1 MRFLWVTVA
10 LLIICAAMA
19 YAMPADVREAY
30 ENQATEYAAREIESA
45 EPASLVEVDAASTIN
60 RASPLAD
67 VAELI
72 LEAKHRVGHLRAARN
87 GVYMGSLT
95 KLHSQRLEPAKTSG
109 TKNCAHGRPGHVQAT
124 LVPRVRP
131 VKVVNPNRF
140 GTHNPIENKNAVQ
153 AEVRDRSGRT
163 ILPYRDNV
171 FPDPNNKAPADL
183 DTPDNTKKLTA
194 VEKAKV
200 EELQRRLHN
209 LLENLGANIVFDY
222 APVKN
227 RRITSEFL
235 NIRKE
240 TKALLDEYELRT
252 GEKTIAWTLVEP
264 DGKGLQEPHANIPDI
279 LNPHLPTFPIQRG
292 LAGRPWKP
300 TPPPAAKPIPETPR
314 APREQRVSLR
324 ARTFKDGR
332 VRMVVATETLK
343 SKTKAAPPGSSI
355 SIKVKSNMKGE
366 EIIAAPFPSANDL
379 AEKLAGAN
387 KK

>member
-10 LLIICAAMA
+10 LLIVCAAMA

-30 ENQATEYAAREIESA
+30 ENQATEYASREIESA

-95 KLHSQRLEPAKTSG
+95 KLHSQRLSPAKTSE

-140 GTHNPIENKNAVQ
+140 GTHNPIESKNAVQ

-194 VEKAKV
+194 VERAKV
-200 EELQRRLHN
+200 DELQRRLHT
-209 LLENLGANIVFDY
+209 LLDNLGANIVFDY

-279 LNPHLPTFPIQRG
+279 LNPHLPTIPIQRG
-292 LAGRPWKP
+292 LSGRPWKP
-300 TPPPAAKPIPETPR
+300 TPLPVQKPAPEPLR
-314 APREQRVSLR
+314 RPREQRVSLR

-332 VRMVVATETLK
+332 VKMILATDTLL
-343 SKTKAAPPGSSI
+343 SKTKASPPGSSI
-355 SIKVKSNMKGE
+355 SIKVKSAMKGE

-379 AEKLAGAN
+379 AEKLA